1 MQSAVTRL
9 EPPKSNHDNPIQ
21 NNSPED
27 HAILEAQYQ
36 INPKPDKLGR
46 THIVMLVSLGEKEV
60 QVRDAKTRS
69 AHNVPPSG

>member
-36 INPKPDKLGR
+36 INPKPDKLAR
-46 THIVMLVSLGEKEV
+46 THIVSRVSLGEKEV
-60 QVRDAKTRS
+60 QVRDAKTWS